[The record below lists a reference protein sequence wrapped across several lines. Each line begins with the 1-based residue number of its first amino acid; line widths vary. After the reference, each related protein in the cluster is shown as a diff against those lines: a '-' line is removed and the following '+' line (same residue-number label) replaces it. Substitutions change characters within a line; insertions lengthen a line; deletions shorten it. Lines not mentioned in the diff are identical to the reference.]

1 MKLFIYKYTTMP
13 RLSLYRPEKGND
25 FKFIDRAISQQFQ
38 IGGTDIFVH
47 KYAGTV
53 APEGDAIT
61 PTTPANTN
69 PIPELGIQD
78 VLLMENR
85 DRNYEPD
92 IYNIRGI
99 YTMQDIDFNL
109 AQFGFFLSN
118 DNIMITFH
126 LKDCIDKLGRKIMSG
141 DVLELPHLKDEYAM
155 DQSNVALKRFYV
167 VTDVSRAAT
176 GFSQTWYPHL
186 LRAKCEPIVDSQ
198 EYSQIF
204 NQDAGN
210 GDGSTLA
217 DLMSTYNQS
226 IAINNA
232 VLAQAELD
240 APLSGF
246 DTSQMYVIPQ
256 NSADGTVEREDASM
270 TDVNVSTSYLDASV
284 VLKSPTEDKYAM
296 FYLSESGI
304 PPNGAPYTFGIEFP
318 VNPVDG
324 QFHLRTDFLPNRLF
338 RYNNGSSTWIKYED
352 NIRMTLSNSY
362 SSTATTFDSQDP
374 TQIQNIVNIRQSQ
387 KAGFINNNS
396 TSTIAGQVVSER
408 QSLSKALKPKADN

>member
-25 FKFIDRAISQQFQ
+25 FKFIDRAINQQFQ

-256 NSADGTVEREDASM
+256 NSADGTVDREDASM

-374 TQIQNIVNIRQSQ
+374 TQIQNIVNTRQSQ

>member
-1 MKLFIYKYTTMP
+1 MP

-47 KYAGTV
+47 KYTGPV
-53 APEGDAIT
+53 APENGTAT
-61 PTTPANTN
+61 PTTPVNTN
-69 PIPELGIQD
+69 PITELGIQD

-92 IYNIRGI
+92 IYSMRGI

-109 AQFGFFLSN
+109 TQFGFFLQN

-126 LKDCIDKLGRKIMSG
+126 LRDCVEKLGRKIMSG
-141 DVLELPHLKDEYAM
+141 DVLELPHLKDEYAL
-155 DQSNVALKRFYV
+155 DDSSVALKRFYV

-176 GFSQTWYPHL
+176 GYSQTWYPHL
-186 LRAKCEPIVDSQ
+186 LRAKCQPIVDSQ

-204 NQDAGN
+204 DQSSGAD
-210 GDGSTLA
+210 DGSTLR
-217 DLMSTYNQS
+217 DLLSTYNQS
-226 IAINNA
+226 IETNNA
-232 VLAQAELD
+232 VIAQAELD

-246 DTSQMYVIPQ
+246 DTSQMFVIPQ
-256 NSADGTVEREDASM
+256 KSDGTVDREDASM
-270 TDVNVSTSYLDASV
+270 TDVDVSTEYLDASV
-284 VLKSPTEDKYAM
+284 VLKSPTEDLYAA
-296 FYLSESGI
+296 FYLSSSGI
-304 PPNGAPYTFGIEFP
+304 PPNGAPYTHGIQFP
-318 VNPVDG
+318 INPVQG

-338 RYNNGSSTWIKYED
+338 RYDGSTWVKYED

-374 TQIQNIVNIRQSQ
+374 TQIQDLKTVRQTQ
-387 KAGFINNNS
+387 KTGFINNNT
-396 TSTIAGQVVSER
+396 TSTIAGKVVKER
-408 QSLSKALKPKADN
+408 QSLSKALKPQADN

>member
-25 FKFIDRAISQQFQ
+25 FKFIDRAINQQFQ

>member
-1 MKLFIYKYTTMP
+1 MP

-25 FKFIDRAISQQFQ
+25 FKFIDRAINQQFQ

-256 NSADGTVEREDASM
+256 NSADGTVDREDASM

-374 TQIQNIVNIRQSQ
+374 TQIQNIVNTRQSQ

>member
-1 MKLFIYKYTTMP
+1 MP

-25 FKFIDRAISQQFQ
+25 FKFIDRAINQQFQ